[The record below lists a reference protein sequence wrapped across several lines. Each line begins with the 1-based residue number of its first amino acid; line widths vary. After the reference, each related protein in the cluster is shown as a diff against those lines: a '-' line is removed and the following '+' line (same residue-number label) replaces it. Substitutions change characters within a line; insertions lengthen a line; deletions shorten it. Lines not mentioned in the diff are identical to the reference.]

1 MDLSRLEWLEL
12 QSKSKPYQVKIVDKE
27 KIEKISTTKTPR
39 EIKTTIVEVW
49 KQNLPNYIDPNT
61 GLPYDPFRENSE
73 RGIRLTKLRKLRAV
87 LP

>member
-1 MDLSRLEWLEL
+1 MDLSALEWLEL
-12 QSKSKPYQVKIVDKE
+12 QSRKKVIDFPINEPLPSKDKPA
-27 KIEKISTTKTPR
+27 KR

-61 GLPYDPFRENSE
+61 GLPYDPFRVNGE
-73 RGIRLTKLRKLRAV
+73 RGRRLDQLRKLRAV